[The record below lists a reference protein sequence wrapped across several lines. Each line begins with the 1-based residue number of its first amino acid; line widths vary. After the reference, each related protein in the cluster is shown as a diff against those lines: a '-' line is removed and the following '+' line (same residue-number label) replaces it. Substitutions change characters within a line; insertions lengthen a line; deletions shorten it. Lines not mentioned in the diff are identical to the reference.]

1 MEGPSSGQ
9 VKFFDDVKG
18 FGFIRANGVDQD
30 VFVHFSAIAM
40 KGRRTLLAGQRVD
53 FDIARSDK
61 GLYAKNVVP
70 GECCPVQGDERA

>member
-1 MEGPSSGQ
+1 MEAGQ
-9 VKFFDDVKG
+9 VKFFDNVKG

-30 VFVHFSAIAM
+30 VFVHFSAIVM

-53 FDIARSDK
+53 FEMVRGDK

-70 GECCPVQGDERA
+70 GETCPVQTEQGA